1 MKIKDIEKFFL
12 NALLRI
18 CIAGVSLVLVS
29 NLLLFQE
36 DILSISISAT
46 ILSACVVSYVIKEKY
61 PTLAVL
67 NLTSFVLLTMIYQRL
82 ESPNTTTSLTIV
94 LVAGFIISVMLKGR
108 TMWIMHGIAFTIL
121 NTIFVLNVT
130 GPVVAAATYSALY
143 LILTYATGV
152 LKFNYDKINQDLT
165 NANLE
170 LQEKSYEIAAQ
181 NEELIQ
187 IQNNLSEINTD
198 LERTVNERTAKIQIQ
213 NEILIKYSY
222 TNAHH
227 LRGPVARLL
236 GLVSIYKLESSP
248 NPDFI
253 INKMADQ
260 AIELDAVIK
269 KINIE
274 LESSEVEIERI

>member
-1 MKIKDIEKFFL
+1 MEIKDIEKFFL

-18 CIAGVSLVLVS
+18 SIVGVSIVLIS
-29 NLLLFQE
+29 NILLFQE

-46 ILSACVVSYVIKEKY
+46 ILSASVLSYVIREKY

-67 NLTSFVLLTMIYQRL
+67 NLTAFVLLAMIYQRL
-82 ESPNTTTSLTIV
+82 QSPNTTTSLSIV

-108 TMWIMHGIAFTIL
+108 IMWAMHGIAFAIL
-121 NTIFVLNVT
+121 NTIFVLNVP
-130 GPVVAAATYSALY
+130 GPVVAAVTYSTLY
-143 LILTYATGV
+143 LIITYATGI
-152 LKFNYDKINQDLT
+152 LKFNYDKITQDLT
-165 NANLE
+165 DANIE
-170 LQEKSYEIAAQ
+170 LQEKSCEIAAQ
-181 NEELIQ
+181 NEELVQ
-187 IQNNLSEINTD
+187 IQNNLSEINMD
-198 LERTVNERTAKIQIQ
+198 LEKTVNERTAKVQIQ
-213 NEILIKYSY
+213 NEVLMKYSY

-236 GLVSIYKLESSP
+236 GLVSIYKLEPNP

-260 AIELDAVIK
+260 AIELDSVIK

-274 LESSEVEIERI
+274 LESSQG

>member
-1 MKIKDIEKFFL
+1 MEVKNIEKFFL

-18 CIAGVSLVLVS
+18 SIVGVSLVLVS

-36 DILSISISAT
+36 DILSISISAI
-46 ILSACVVSYVIKEKY
+46 ILSACVLSYVIREKY
-61 PTLAVL
+61 PMLAVL
-67 NLTSFVLLTMIYQRL
+67 NLTSFVLLAMVYQRL
-82 ESPNTTTSLTIV
+82 QSPSTTTSLTIV

-108 TMWIMHGIAFTIL
+108 ALWIMHGIAFAIL

-130 GPVVAAATYSALY
+130 GPVAAAVTYSTLY

-152 LKFNYDKINQDLT
+152 LKFNYDKINQDLRD
-165 NANLE
+165 ANVE

-181 NEELIQ
+181 NEELVQ
-187 IQNNLSEINTD
+187 IQNNLSEINMD
-198 LERTVNERTAKIQIQ
+198 LEKTVNERTAKIQIQ

-236 GLVSIYKLESSP
+236 GLVSIYKLER
-248 NPDFI
+248 NPDHDFI

-274 LESSEVEIERI
+274 LESNEVEIEKT

>member
-1 MKIKDIEKFFL
+1 MEIKDIEKFFL

-18 CIAGVSLVLVS
+18 SIVGVSLVLIS
-29 NLLLFQE
+29 NILLFQE

-46 ILSACVVSYVIKEKY
+46 ILSACVLSYVIREKY

-67 NLTSFVLLTMIYQRL
+67 NLTSFVLLAMIYQRL
-82 ESPNTTTSLTIV
+82 QSPSTTTSLSIV
-94 LVAGFIISVMLKGR
+94 LVAGFIISVMLNGR
-108 TMWIMHGIAFTIL
+108 IMWTMHCIAFAIL
-121 NTIFVLNVT
+121 NTIFILNVP
-130 GPVVAAATYSALY
+130 GPIVAAVTYSTLY
-143 LILTYATGV
+143 LIITYATGV
-152 LKFNYDKINQDLT
+152 LKFNYDKITQDLT
-165 NANLE
+165 YANIE

-181 NEELIQ
+181 NEELVQ
-187 IQNNLSEINTD
+187 IQNNLSELNMD
-198 LERTVNERTAKIQIQ
+198 LEKTVNERTAKIQTQ
-213 NEILIKYSY
+213 NEILIKYSF

-236 GLVSIYKLESSP
+236 GLASIYKLEP
-248 NPDFI
+248 NPSPDFI

-274 LESSEVEIERI
+274 LESNQVEIERI